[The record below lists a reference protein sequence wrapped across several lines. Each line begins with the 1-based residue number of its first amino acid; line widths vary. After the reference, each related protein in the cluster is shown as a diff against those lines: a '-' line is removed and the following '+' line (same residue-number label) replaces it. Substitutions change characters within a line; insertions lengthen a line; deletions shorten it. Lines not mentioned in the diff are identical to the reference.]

1 MALELGF
8 FKKDLEFFGILFVV
22 AVREKKTQVFDV
34 FVTFTVLIMRMLC
47 THRWLHE
54 NSVVSFILN
63 VGLLYHII
71 DDSPTVWSARATIF
85 SQYGYTNGFD

>member
-47 THRWLHE
+47 THH
-54 NSVVSFILN
+54 
-63 VGLLYHII
+63 
-71 DDSPTVWSARATIF
+71 
-85 SQYGYTNGFD
+85 